1 MRTGVLGA
9 SAPSPGPPV
18 PLPRGLLRVGRGRTP
33 AGTRRSSHPCPPPTG
48 SACAAR
54 CLQAVT
60 WVFPARPVPSCS
72 LLLWDQALCQQE
84 LQAQRT
90 SPGTEEEVAA
100 RTKAAEN
107 AGAGGGAVFRS
118 HQEPGLGTSVTAVS
132 SSVMGWIVF
141 HLMRMSKPHSPVRL
155 YLETGPAGRRSRL
168 NEVVRVGP
176 CSHRI
181 SVPVERDPG
190 PSSDSLS
197 SPHPSCEDVESRPL
211 SAGRKG
217 GAVSPRTRWAVPPP
231 QTRSLRAVRKMR
243 LHLLKPPGLR
253 HFVVAAQAE

>member
-18 PLPRGLLRVGRGRTP
+18 PLPRGLLRVGRGWTP
-33 AGTRRSSHPCPPPTG
+33 AGTRRSSHPCPPPMG

-107 AGAGGGAVFRS
+107 AGAGGGAVFSLTKNRVW
-118 HQEPGLGTSVTAVS
+118 GL
-132 SSVMGWIVF
+132 
-141 HLMRMSKPHSPVRL
+141 
-155 YLETGPAGRRSRL
+155 
-168 NEVVRVGP
+168 
-176 CSHRI
+176 
-181 SVPVERDPG
+181 
-190 PSSDSLS
+190 
-197 SPHPSCEDVESRPL
+197 
-211 SAGRKG
+211 
-217 GAVSPRTRWAVPPP
+217 
-231 QTRSLRAVRKMR
+231 Q
-243 LHLLKPPGLR
+243 
-253 HFVVAAQAE
+253 